1 MQRHPTAHSKGRP
14 NGGRRASADAR
25 RDGRGPLPKNHETLP
40 RYGAIDLGTNNC
52 RLLVAIPDDTSFRV
66 IDSYSRIVRLGE
78 GLAGTGGLCEDAMC
92 RTIEALKVCASV
104 MERQNVSRYRAVAT
118 EACRRGGNAPAF
130 VDRVRAETGIE
141 LETVSCEGEVNL
153 TFAGCCGLLDS
164 DKRHGLVLDIGGG
177 SSELMWIDQSSGT
190 PTVTTYHSIPEGV
203 VTLSERYGGDCV
215 GPDGYERIIA
225 DITARLDDF
234 PAASDADE
242 ATRAGA
248 LTMLGTSGTVTTL
261 GAMHLGLRRYERN
274 RVDGMVIDF
283 ESIARLSRR
292 LAEQDCATRS
302 RNPCIG
308 TERAD
313 LVVMGCAIL
322 EAVCRRWNVGRMRVA
337 DRGIREGLL
346 YGMMRDDGHVSPAN
360 GSSPTHLTATA

>member
-1 MQRHPTAHSKGRP
+1 MSRTPEIDAK
-14 NGGRRASADAR
+14 ASASGASVPSHADS
-25 RDGRGPLPKNHETLP
+25 EP

-52 RLLVAIPDDTSFRV
+52 RLLVAVPESDAFRV
-66 IDSYSRIVRLGE
+66 VDSYSRIVRLGE
-78 GLAGTGGLCEDAMC
+78 GLAGTGGLCESAMK
-92 RTIEALKVCASV
+92 RTIEALKVCADV
-104 MERQNVSRYRAVAT
+104 MARQGVSRYRAVAT

-130 VDRVRAETGIE
+130 VDRVRDETGIE

-153 TFAGCCGLLDS
+153 TFAGCRPLLDS
-164 DKRHGLVLDIGGG
+164 DKDFGLVLDIGGG
-177 SSELMWIDQSSGT
+177 SSELMWIDQRSGT
-190 PTVTTYHSIPEGV
+190 PAVKTYHSIPEGV
-203 VTLSERYGGDCV
+203 VTLCERYGGDCV
-215 GPDGYERIIA
+215 GPDGYEEIIA
-225 DITARLDDF
+225 DISARLDDF
-234 PAASDADE
+234 PAANDADE
-242 ATRAGA
+242 ATRNGN

-283 ESIARLSRR
+283 QSIAKLSRR

-308 TERAD
+308 AERAD

-346 YGMMRDDGHVSPAN
+346 YGMMREDGHVRAASDDPDQ
-360 GSSPTHLTATA
+360 PKTATG